1 MNNNILFPKLLGTYK
16 PKADR
21 EECGTPVTAER
32 VFGGDD
38 TTEGEKTVTLQK
50 KYRDDIRSPERDS
63 PVC

>member
-38 TTEGEKTVTLQK
+38 TTEGEKKRENSYTSEEV
-50 KYRDDIRSPERDS
+50 S
-63 PVC
+63 